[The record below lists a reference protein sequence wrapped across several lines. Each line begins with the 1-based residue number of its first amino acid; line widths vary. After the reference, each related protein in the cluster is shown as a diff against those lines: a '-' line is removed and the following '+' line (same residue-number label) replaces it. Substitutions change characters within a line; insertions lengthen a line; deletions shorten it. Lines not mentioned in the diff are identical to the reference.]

1 MFGRCFKEI
10 LRSIFSQPIDKF
22 NARLAR
28 TIATTQQRILLGRIA
43 AHQVRTLG
51 KLHSLADAEFQVY
64 SQWGEDGIIEWLIDK
79 LSNVPESFIEF
90 GVENYCEANTRFLMV
105 NRNWRG
111 LVIDGSQD
119 NIETIRAD
127 ETFWRHDLLA
137 KADFVTAENINDLLV
152 ESGFGGEIGLLSVD
166 IDGNDYWVWKAI
178 TAIRP
183 VIVIIEYNAVFGD
196 LLPLS
201 IPYDGSFNWSEA
213 HRSTLYFG
221 ASIRALCDLAV
232 EKGYTFVGT
241 NSSGCN
247 AFFIRNDNAST
258 ILELIENTTPRPSRF
273 RGGRDDSGKFS
284 FIRAD
289 QRRIPIADC
298 LLTDVS
304 TGRTDRFGAFDPIY
318 SENWFRWMD
327 GKARQFK

>member
-1 MFGRCFKEI
+1 MFGRWFKQR
-10 LRSIFSQPIDKF
+10 LRNFVFAPIDKF
-22 NARLAR
+22 NAQLAR
-28 TIATTQQRILLGRIA
+28 TLATTQQRVLLGRIA

-51 KLHSLADAEFQVY
+51 KLRSLADAEFQVY
-64 SQWGEDGIIEWLIDK
+64 SQWGEDGIIEWLVHN
-79 LSNVPESFIEF
+79 LSDVPESFIEF
-90 GVENYCEANTRFLMV
+90 GVENYCEANTKFLMFH
-105 NRNWRG
+105 RNWRG
-111 LVIDGSQD
+111 LVIDGSQA
-119 NIETIRAD
+119 NIGSVRAD
-127 ETFWRHDLLA
+127 ETFWRHDLSA
-137 KADFVTAENINDLLV
+137 KADFITAENINELIIA
-152 ESGFGGEIGLLSVD
+152 SGFEGEIGLLSID

-178 TAIRP
+178 TSVRP
-183 VIVIIEYNAVFGD
+183 LIVIIEYNAVFGD

-201 IPYDGSFNWSEA
+201 IPYDGSFNWAKA
-213 HRSTLYFG
+213 HPSTLYFG

-258 ILELIENTTPRPSRF
+258 ISKLIENTAPRPSRF
-273 RGGRDDSGKFS
+273 RGGRDDAGKLS
-284 FIRAD
+284 LIRAA
-289 QRRIPIADC
+289 QRRVPIADC

-318 SENWFRWMD
+318 SEKWLELMD